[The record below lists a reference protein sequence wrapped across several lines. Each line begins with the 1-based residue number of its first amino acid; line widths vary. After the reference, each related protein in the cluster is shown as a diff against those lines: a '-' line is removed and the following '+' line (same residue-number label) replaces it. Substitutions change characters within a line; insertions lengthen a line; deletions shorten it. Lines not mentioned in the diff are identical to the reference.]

1 MKPASIRKQMIDELE
16 NIPEDKLQLLLEL
29 IRSSKSDLSDL
40 QPKRR
45 SITDYAGSWKE
56 IDSDQY
62 NTMIKELRDRRE
74 KSRRER
80 NVWLSTCGYRHT
92 FHVLPRPFS
101 SSIQNGRIFTDH
113 EKVYLSLITYYEI
126 LSGLRHIEATR
137 QIEQF
142 LEFCLFNEVLPI
154 TLKSAS
160 IAATH
165 YAYIRRLGT
174 PLDDMDLLIAGIA
187 IENDMTLVTH
197 NMKHFSR
204 IPGLK
209 LQDWIE

>member
-1 MKPASIRKQMIDELE
+1 M
-16 NIPEDKLQLLLEL
+16 
-29 IRSSKSDLSDL
+29 SDLALLDADILSMFFRGHS
-40 QPKRR
+40 PVV
-45 SITDYAGSWKE
+45 
-56 IDSDQY
+56 
-62 NTMIKELRDRRE
+62 
-74 KSRRER
+74 SRMEEY
-80 NVWLSTCGYRHT
+80 T
-92 FHVLPRPFS
+92 
-101 SSIQNGRIFTDH
+101 TDH
-113 EKVYLSLITYYEI
+113 EKVYLSIITYYEI

-142 LEFCLFNEVLPI
+142 LEFRLFNEVLPI
-154 TLKSAS
+154 TLELAS

-165 YAYIRRLGT
+165 YAYLRRLGT

>member
-1 MKPASIRKQMIDELE
+1 M
-16 NIPEDKLQLLLEL
+16 
-29 IRSSKSDLSDL
+29 SDLALLD
-40 QPKRR
+40 
-45 SITDYAGSWKE
+45 TDILFMFFRGHSPVV
-56 IDSDQY
+56 
-62 NTMIKELRDRRE
+62 
-74 KSRRER
+74 SRMEEY
-80 NVWLSTCGYRHT
+80 T
-92 FHVLPRPFS
+92 
-101 SSIQNGRIFTDH
+101 TDH
-113 EKVYLSLITYYEI
+113 EKVYLSIITHYEI

-154 TLKSAS
+154 TLESAS

-165 YAYIRRLGT
+165 YAYLRRLGT

-204 IPGLK
+204 IPELK

>member
-1 MKPASIRKQMIDELE
+1 M
-16 NIPEDKLQLLLEL
+16 
-29 IRSSKSDLSDL
+29 SDLALLD
-40 QPKRR
+40 
-45 SITDYAGSWKE
+45 TDILSMFFRGHSPVV
-56 IDSDQY
+56 
-62 NTMIKELRDRRE
+62 
-74 KSRRER
+74 SRMEEY
-80 NVWLSTCGYRHT
+80 T
-92 FHVLPRPFS
+92 
-101 SSIQNGRIFTDH
+101 TDH
-113 EKVYLSLITYYEI
+113 EKVYLSIITYYEI

-154 TLKSAS
+154 TLESAS

-165 YAYIRRLGT
+165 AYLRKLGT

>member
-1 MKPASIRKQMIDELE
+1 MKPASIKKQMIDELE

-45 SITDYAGSWKE
+45 SITDYAGLWKE

-62 NTMIKELRDRRE
+62 DTMINKLRDRRE
-74 KSRRER
+74 KARREG
-80 NVWLSTCGYRHT
+80 NVWLSTSGYRHT
-92 FHVLPRPFS
+92 FHVLPWPFS
-101 SSIQNGRIFTDH
+101 GSIQNGRIFTNH

-154 TLKSAS
+154 ILELAS
-160 IAATH
+160 ITATH
-165 YAYIRRLGT
+165 YGYLRRLGT

-187 IENDMTLVTH
+187 IENDMTLVTTIW
-197 NMKHFSR
+197 NTSAEFRDWSR
-204 IPGLK
+204 KTG
-209 LQDWIE
+209 

>member
-1 MKPASIRKQMIDELE
+1 M
-16 NIPEDKLQLLLEL
+16 
-29 IRSSKSDLSDL
+29 SDLALLD
-40 QPKRR
+40 
-45 SITDYAGSWKE
+45 TDILSMFFRGHSPVV
-56 IDSDQY
+56 
-62 NTMIKELRDRRE
+62 
-74 KSRRER
+74 SRMEEY
-80 NVWLSTCGYRHT
+80 T
-92 FHVLPRPFS
+92 
-101 SSIQNGRIFTDH
+101 TDH
-113 EKVYLSLITYYEI
+113 EKVYLSIITYYEI

-154 TLKSAS
+154 TLESAS

-165 YAYIRRLGT
+165 YAYLRRLGT

>member
-1 MKPASIRKQMIDELE
+1 M
-16 NIPEDKLQLLLEL
+16 
-29 IRSSKSDLSDL
+29 
-40 QPKRR
+40 
-45 SITDYAGSWKE
+45 
-56 IDSDQY
+56 
-62 NTMIKELRDRRE
+62 
-74 KSRRER
+74 
-80 NVWLSTCGYRHT
+80 
-92 FHVLPRPFS
+92 
-101 SSIQNGRIFTDH
+101 
-113 EKVYLSLITYYEI
+113 
-126 LSGLRHIEATR
+126 RHIEATR

-142 LEFCLFNEVLPI
+142 LEFRLFNEVLPI

>member
-1 MKPASIRKQMIDELE
+1 MSDSVLVDTDILSMFFRGNASVVSRMEE
-16 NIPEDKLQLLLEL
+16 Y
-29 IRSSKSDLSDL
+29 SK
-40 QPKRR
+40 
-45 SITDYAGSWKE
+45 G
-56 IDSDQY
+56 
-62 NTMIKELRDRRE
+62 
-74 KSRRER
+74 
-80 NVWLSTCGYRHT
+80 
-92 FHVLPRPFS
+92 
-101 SSIQNGRIFTDH
+101 H
-113 EKVYLSLITYYEI
+113 EKVYLSIITYYEI

-154 TLKSAS
+154 TLGSAS
-160 IAATH
+160 IAASH
-165 YAYIRRLGT
+165 YAYLRKLGT

-209 LQDWIE
+209 LQDWRE

>member
-40 QPKRR
+40 QPKRK
-45 SITDYAGSWKE
+45 SITDYTGSWKE

-74 KSRRER
+74 KARRER
-80 NVWLSTCGYRHT
+80 NVWLSTSGCRHT

-101 SSIQNGRIFTDH
+101 SSIQNGRICNISR
-113 EKVYLSLITYYEI
+113 ESLSEHNNVYEI

-142 LEFCLFNEVLPI
+142 LEFRLFNEVLPI
-154 TLKSAS
+154 TLELAS

-165 YAYIRRLGT
+165 YAYLRRLGT

>member
-1 MKPASIRKQMIDELE
+1 M
-16 NIPEDKLQLLLEL
+16 
-29 IRSSKSDLSDL
+29 
-40 QPKRR
+40 RR
-45 SITDYAGSWKE
+45 
-56 IDSDQY
+56 
-62 NTMIKELRDRRE
+62 
-74 KSRRER
+74 
-80 NVWLSTCGYRHT
+80 
-92 FHVLPRPFS
+92 
-101 SSIQNGRIFTDH
+101 
-113 EKVYLSLITYYEI
+113 
-126 LSGLRHIEATR
+126 IEATR

>member
-1 MKPASIRKQMIDELE
+1 M
-16 NIPEDKLQLLLEL
+16 
-29 IRSSKSDLSDL
+29 SDLALLD
-40 QPKRR
+40 
-45 SITDYAGSWKE
+45 TDILSMFFRGHSPVV
-56 IDSDQY
+56 
-62 NTMIKELRDRRE
+62 
-74 KSRRER
+74 SRMEEY
-80 NVWLSTCGYRHT
+80 T
-92 FHVLPRPFS
+92 
-101 SSIQNGRIFTDH
+101 TDH
-113 EKVYLSLITYYEI
+113 EKVYLSIITYYEI

-154 TLKSAS
+154 TLESAS

-165 YAYIRRLGT
+165 YAYLRGLGT